1 MANENSDVVS
11 PQEPQQNNEQAAP
24 SAPRPVAPAPVVE
37 QAEAEAPVAES
48 PAAETTAEDRAEAPV
63 PVPVRPRSSGGGAVG
78 EQYHGLGRRKSSV
91 ARVLIRPGDGS
102 WTVNGRTLE
111 DYFPRAILR
120 QSIEMPFAATE
131 TEGSYDV
138 KVSVRGGGLRGQA
151 DAVRLG
157 LARALLAADED
168 YRSRLRAQ
176 SLLTRDPREVERKKP
191 GRPKA
196 RKRFQFSK
204 R

>member
-11 PQEPQQNNEQAAP
+11 PEEPQDTNEETAAT
-24 SAPRPVAPAPVVE
+24 APEPAAPAPV
-37 QAEAEAPVAES
+37 AEAPTPVARRRTS
-48 PAAETTAEDRAEAPV
+48 AAA
-63 PVPVRPRSSGGGAVG
+63 GAQR

-91 ARVLIRPGDGS
+91 ARVLLRPGDGQ
-102 WTVNGRTLE
+102 WVVNGRTLE
-111 DYFPRAILR
+111 DYFPRAVLR
-120 QSIEMPFAATE
+120 QSIVLPFSATE
-131 TEGSYDV
+131 TQDRYDV
-138 KVSVRGGGLRGQA
+138 KVSVRGGGQRGQA

-157 LARALLAADED
+157 IARALLKVDEE
-168 YRSRLRAQ
+168 YRGRLRSQ
-176 SLLTRDPREVERKKP
+176 ELLTRDPREVERKKP